1 MAIGAIQGGLSASFV
16 KPRARAR
23 PGFTYYSRCLDS
35 CAMLVSALVA
45 TVALPAA
52 GADTQIEWAAR
63 RQMQW
68 GGATKPRGAS
78 SSNAVHPTTVAQDHG
93 TGAVMQLR
101 GYLSDRYCWDLPGSV
116 AIDGAALRTAPE
128 LHTVHC
134 MRLPRCRNSGFV
146 LLQRDAR
153 GSDEYTATFR
163 LDAGG
168 NELARRV
175 LDSTTTVAN
184 LFVEING
191 TAVQDDGGSP
201 PLLATHSLSESAWQ
215 STCPTQVPGASGNVY
230 YLHGAWMACS
240 WSTVVAAGVY
250 IARYCRAHHWWIHW
264 HIRLM
269 TLGAFGTLSFV
280 GVAAAMVHH
289 QLNGTH
295 QKLGACMGMAMA
307 IQASSGT
314 FVHSFSSAESRHHA
328 SIKLLHVLSGKALL
342 CVGVAQMW
350 LGFELLFI
358 SSVLRAVWATWLLVV
373 FVTFARAEYC
383 KQTAAAAGSTLPEI
397 DGGPQGRAVGSG
409 QPHAKAGAKHG
420 AAAGHVMGAMAG
432 STILSTQTVKGES
445 FASAAGAFLGEWR
458 ARRCVDL
465 RGMAT
470 DGADPVEERKREQTD
485 AAAAAAVREWM
496 TQEQGLS
503 SQLARAACNALESA
517 QIPSAEW
524 LEMLQS
530 VQQEGRL
537 DDLVAMLAPRSG
549 ILAEIAAPASSWTGS
564 NGGAGKEDSDECD
577 DM

>member
-1 MAIGAIQGGLSASFV
+1 MTRDP
-16 KPRARAR
+16 PRARPPRRVAGR
-23 PGFTYYSRCLDS
+23 TSSRFLDS
-35 CAMLVSALVA
+35 CAMLLVSALVA

-78 SSNAVHPTTVAQDHG
+78 SSNAVHTPTMVAQDHG

-101 GYLSDRYCWDLPGSV
+101 GYLTDRYCWDLPGSV
-116 AIDGAALRTAPE
+116 AIDGTALRTAPE
-128 LHTVHC
+128 LHTVRC

-153 GSDEYTATFR
+153 GSGEYTATFR

-184 LFVEING
+184 FFVEING

-215 STCPTQVPGASGNVY
+215 SSCPTQVQGASDNVY

-269 TLGAFGTLSFV
+269 ALGAFGTLSFV
-280 GVAAAMVHH
+280 GVAVAMVHH

-295 QKLGACMGMAMA
+295 QILGACMGMAMA

-328 SIKLLHVLSGKALL
+328 FIKLLHVLSGKALL

-358 SSVLRAVWATWLLVV
+358 SSALRAVWATWLLVV

-383 KQTAAAAGSTLPEI
+383 KQTAAVAAGSTLPAI
-397 DGGPQGRAVGSG
+397 DGGPRGRAIGSG

-432 STILSTQTVKGES
+432 STILSATTVKGES

-458 ARRCVDL
+458 ARRRVDL
-465 RGMAT
+465 GGMAT
-470 DGADPVEERKREQTD
+470 ESADPVEERKREQAD
-485 AAAAAAVREWM
+485 PAAAAAVCDWM
-496 TQEQGLS
+496 MQEQGLS
-503 SQLARAACNALESA
+503 SQLSRAACNALQSA

-537 DDLVAMLAPRSG
+537 EDLVAMLAPRSG
-549 ILAEIAAPASSWTGS
+549 APAEIAAPAPNWTRS
-564 NGGAGKEDSDECD
+564 NGGTVGKEDSDECD